1 MVYVILTVERLQN
14 PSNWLLL
21 ALASADLLAGAI
33 AQPMCGIY
41 FAFFHS
47 SNRCDVEKAILFL
60 SVAGC
65 LISVLL
71 LCLIARDRY
80 LHLSK
85 GLAYNQFASKRK
97 ISFQIL
103 GSWVMG
109 LITSGAHLLLLKGSG
124 LKQHQGSIVSSALIL
139 FMILSSFIYT
149 SVMYFRI
156 KKILQVHFKRMRD
169 KQDTHDGCQLS
180 SISATRLD
188 AQRSYNTTML
198 MILSLFVIAFLP
210 FMIIFTIRVS
220 CQIKKET
227 PGIWLQKGF
236 KWTRSLIYFNGAI
249 NPFIYA
255 IRYKDVGR
263 EMKNL
268 IQKMFCLTALKRN
281 RGDRNKENT
290 DSNTAFAVNSV
301 ITSDAL

>member
-14 PSNWLLL
+14 PSNRLLL

-33 AQPMCGIY
+33 AQPMSGIY

-47 SNRCDVEKAILFL
+47 SNRCDVEKAILFV
-60 SVAGC
+60 SVASC

-109 LITSGAHLLLLKGSG
+109 LITAGAHLLLLKGSE

-149 SVMYFRI
+149 SVTYFRI
-156 KKILQVHFKRMRD
+156 KKILQVHSKRMRD
-169 KQDTHDGCQLS
+169 KQDTHDGCQVS
-180 SISATRLD
+180 SIPATRLD

-198 MILSLFVIAFLP
+198 MILSLFAIAFLP
-210 FMIIFTIRVS
+210 FMIIFAIRVS

-236 KWTRSLIYFNGAI
+236 RWTRSLIYFNGAI

-268 IQKMFCLTALKRN
+268 IQKMFCLTALKRY

-290 DSNTAFAVNSV
+290 DSNTAFGVNSV
-301 ITSDAL
+301 ITSDEL